1 MINRRN
7 FIRTTALTAAGLAA
21 LKANAISNITENRGL
36 KDYFAGDFKIG
47 TAIGASTF
55 TKKDKK
61 YLDLI
66 AQEFNSITAENAM
79 KWEPINPKEGKWN
92 WNVPDEFVDFG
103 LKNDMFIQG
112 HVLVWHSQVPR
123 AIFLDEKG
131 KNVSKE
137 VLTKRMDDHITTLVS
152 RYKGKVNAWDVVN
165 ESITPEDGFRKS
177 KWLEIMGPE
186 FMENAFYKA
195 HEVDPDCQLLY
206 NDYGMDDPKRRDF
219 VVNLVNEYKK
229 KGVPIHGIGMQ
240 GHFNLDGPSIQKI
253 EDSIL
258 AFASTG
264 MRVHITELDVDVL
277 PYDWG
282 RTAEVST
289 NIEYA
294 KTLNPYADG
303 LPKDIEDK
311 FNKRYEDIFKL
322 FLKHKDKIDRVT
334 FWGTSDDQ
342 SWKNNF
348 PMRGRTNYPLL
359 FDRNHEKKEAYYAV
373 TGLKK

>member
-359 FDRNHEKKEAYYAV
+359 FDRNHEKKAAYYAV

>member
-7 FIRTTALTAAGLAA
+7 FIRTTALTAASIAA
-21 LKANAISNITENRGL
+21 LKANAIANLTDNRGL
-36 KDYFAGDFKIG
+36 KDYFKGDFFVG
-47 TAIGASTF
+47 TAIGARTF
-55 TKKDKK
+55 QQNDTEM
-61 YLDLI
+61 LNLI
-66 AQEFNSITAENAM
+66 AKEFNAITTENAM

-92 WNVPDEFVDFG
+92 WEVPDQFVDFG
-103 LKNDMFIQG
+103 QKNNMYIQG

-123 AIFLDEKG
+123 DLFVDASG
-131 KNVSKE
+131 KQVSKE

-152 RYKGKVNAWDVVN
+152 RYKGKVNSWDVVN
-165 ESITPEDGFRKS
+165 ESITPEDGYRKS

-186 FMENAFYKA
+186 FMEHAFYKA
-195 HEVDPDCQLLY
+195 HEVDPASHLLY
-206 NDYGMDDPKRRDF
+206 NDYGMDDVKRRDF
-219 VVNLVNEYKK
+219 VVELVKKYKK

-240 GHFNLDGPSIQKI
+240 GHFNLDGPTIKQI
-253 EDSIL
+253 EDSIV

-282 RTAEVST
+282 RSAEVST

-294 KTLNPYADG
+294 KSLNPYVDG

-311 FNKRYEDIFKL
+311 FTKRYEEIFKL
-322 FLKHKDKIDRVT
+322 FLKHKDKIDRAT

-359 FDRNHEKKEAYYAV
+359 FDRKHERKDAYYAV

>member
-7 FIRTTALTAAGLAA
+7 FIRTSALTAAGFAA
-21 LKANAISNITENRGL
+21 LKANAISSITENRGL

-66 AQEFNSITAENAM
+66 AQEFSSITAENAM

-92 WNVPDEFVDFG
+92 WKVPDEFVDFG
-103 LKNDMFIQG
+103 LNNDMFIQG

-195 HEVDPDCQLLY
+195 HEVDPACQLLY

-219 VVNLVNEYKK
+219 VVNLVNKYKK

-282 RTAEVST
+282 RTAEIST

-294 KTLNPYADG
+294 KTLNPYPDG
-303 LPKDIEDK
+303 LPKNIEDK
-311 FNKRYEDIFKL
+311 LTKRYEDIFRL

-359 FDRNHEKKEAYYAV
+359 FDRKHEKKDAYYAV